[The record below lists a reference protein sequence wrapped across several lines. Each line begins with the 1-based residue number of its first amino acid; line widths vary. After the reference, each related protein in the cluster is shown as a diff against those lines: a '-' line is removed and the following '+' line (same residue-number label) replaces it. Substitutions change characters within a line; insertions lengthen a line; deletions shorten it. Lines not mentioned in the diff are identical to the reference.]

1 MYNKKKVIMITL
13 DGCRYDTAI
22 QQLGFLN
29 HFVEKK
35 LASRFKV
42 LSETPSNS
50 RPLYEVLLTGVP
62 TYENGIYTNYSVQR
76 SKEKSIFSLA
86 KEAGMTTAAAAY
98 HWVSELYN
106 RAPYSM
112 FEDRIQHDETK
123 NIQHGI
129 FYSEDTYPDSHLFQD
144 AHHLIST
151 YQPDFMYV
159 HSMNIDD
166 EGHKYT
172 GNSIQYRRAVNRID
186 TILGVYLPIW
196 LDMGYQIIVTSDHG
210 MDDFGNHGGTMPEHR
225 EVPLFIFSDGLT
237 PHIGSQTV
245 KQLQLAPLVCYFLG
259 IEKGDKMQE
268 LDWKVLQNEEDLL
281 ETETME

>member
-1 MYNKKKVIMITL
+1 MLNKKVIMITL
-13 DGCRYDTAI
+13 DGCRYDIAI
-22 QQLGFLN
+22 QTLGILN

-76 SKEKSIFSLA
+76 SKEQSIFSLA
-86 KEAGMTTAAAAY
+86 KEAGKTTAAAAY

-106 RAPYSM
+106 RAPFSM

-129 FYSEDTYPDSHLFQD
+129 FYSDDTYPDSHLFQD
-144 AHHLIST
+144 AHHLINNH
-151 YQPDFMYV
+151 QPDFMYI

-166 EGHKYT
+166 TGHKFT
-172 GNSIQYRRAVNRID
+172 GNSIEYRRAVNKID
-186 TILGVYLPIW
+186 TILGVYLPLW
-196 LDMGYQIIVTSDHG
+196 LEMGYQIVVTSDHG
-210 MDDFGNHGGTMPEHR
+210 MDDFGNHGGTLPEHR
-225 EVPLFIFSDGLT
+225 EVPLFILSDCIP
-237 PHIGSQTV
+237 PHIGTKV
-245 KQLQLAPLVCYFLG
+245 IEQLQLAPLVCHMLG
-259 IEKGDKMQE
+259 IEKGQKMQE
-268 LDWKVLQNEEDLL
+268 IDWEDLTDGVIVL
-281 ETETME
+281 EEQKIN